1 MRLTPQDASDLVRML
16 HQDGVRMEQVT
27 YTSDLDI
34 FLPDGEEG
42 RTVLELIRAHVGHN
56 GFTVFESERPSDN
69 GAILARINF
78 GAWAL
83 EEVLREEA

>member
-16 HQDGVRMEQVT
+16 RQDGIRMEQVT

-42 RTVLELIRAHVGHN
+42 RTVLELIRCHVGN
-56 GFTVFESERPSDN
+56 YGFSVFESERPSDN
-69 GAILARINF
+69 GAIIARIDF
-78 GAWAL
+78 GAWVL
-83 EEVLREEA
+83 EEVLREEV